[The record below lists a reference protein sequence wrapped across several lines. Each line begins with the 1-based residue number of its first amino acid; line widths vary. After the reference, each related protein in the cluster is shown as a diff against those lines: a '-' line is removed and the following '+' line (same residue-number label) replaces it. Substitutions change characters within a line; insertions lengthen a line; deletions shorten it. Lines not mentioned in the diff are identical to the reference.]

1 MDERALELI
10 SLILTVTSQVSK
22 DKIMNEYIFVM
33 YLDMD
38 LHVKKYACQSFDSTV
53 TCVHIEINFFDFL
66 TGMSLYMHLHSDMCA
81 YDTRLRLNTRH

>member
-1 MDERALELI
+1 MDERALEFI

-38 LHVKKYACQSFDSTV
+38 LRVKKYACQSFDSTV
-53 TCVHIEINFFDFL
+53 TCVHIEINFFDWNVL
-66 TGMSLYMHLHSDMCA
+66 IHAPTL
-81 YDTRLRLNTRH
+81 